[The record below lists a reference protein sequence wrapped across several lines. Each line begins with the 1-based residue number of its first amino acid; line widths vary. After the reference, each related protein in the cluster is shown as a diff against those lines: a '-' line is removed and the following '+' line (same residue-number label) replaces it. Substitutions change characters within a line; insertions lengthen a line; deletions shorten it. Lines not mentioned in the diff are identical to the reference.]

1 MFNVV
6 KPKPRNP
13 GWVYV
18 LTNPC
23 LPGLVKIGQ
32 TGNTAE
38 KRARQ
43 LMREYGVPLPFGV
56 ASRHATPDR
65 EAVELIAHRMLTDC
79 RLPASELFRCSVPK
93 ARRTVEA
100 AILASIAP
108 LPLSLRFRLW
118 LGRRTAPRLWRGR
131 RSSSGDALI
140 MAAAVAFVLLFV
152 LYKPDMPHWFPRG
165 LAHFVRVLEL
175 R

>member
-1 MFNVV
+1 MT
-6 KPKPRNP
+6 NP

-38 KRARQ
+38 RRAAQ
-43 LMREYGVPLPFGV
+43 LKREYGVPVPFGV

-65 EAVELIAHRMLTDC
+65 EAVEFIAHEMLKNC

-118 LGRRTAPRLWRGR
+118 LRRRTAPGSWRGR
-131 RSSSGDALI
+131 CASSGDALI
-140 MAAAVAFVLLFV
+140 VGAAVAVVLL
-152 LYKPDMPHWFPRG
+152 LALCKPDAPGWLPPG
-165 LAHFVRVLEL
+165 LAHALRAVEL
-175 R
+175 RWPS